1 MPHIKNSLC
10 HKNTLQ
16 GCIKVQE
23 LRPMDYSSRGLV
35 WSSAGQVAHTCLQL
49 RLQQDPILASVGT
62 WAHVYI
68 PAHIPPVTL
77 QQTYT
82 HVHMHTY
89 TCTHIRIHTHA
100 NTLIYTYA
108 YTHVHIYT
116 YTHIHATVN
125 IHYLIA
131 ILLNLCYIIL

>member
-1 MPHIKNSLC
+1 
-10 HKNTLQ
+10 
-16 GCIKVQE
+16 
-23 LRPMDYSSRGLV
+23 MDYSSRGLV

-68 PAHIPPVTL
+68 PAPIPPVTL

-116 YTHIHATVN
+116 HIHMHTHTYIHTHAHTHICTYTHAHTLFLTEIIKIN
-125 IHYLIA
+125 SNKYLASI
-131 ILLNLCYIIL
+131 